1 MKSTKPYNGI
11 FFPRD
16 SEQAGHLSIAGA
28 DTLLNLASTEHW
40 EHPPS
45 EYHDIHGRLT
55 DGRKAS
61 LLQCISAGQIN
72 HRWGEDARYE
82 SNFFPHYVVLGEQ
95 FVTSSE
101 TSIRAIHY
109 HFENVDCLV
118 HAYGSFQALSPKPN
132 EVRKVLKAE
141 HLRGEKIAK
150 EHGWETRPFNPQ
162 IGEYPHLLY
171 YSGVWEI
178 VRFETEIATVTMN
191 NRTTHGSGSS
201 KGIGIEN
208 QITVSL
214 VFHEPK
220 TVHDAINSLI
230 TLHSLFELSLGRR
243 QRYLWIELAL
253 AEPGVDPEGRSLGN
267 LELFWSYCNERVEGE
282 TERTHIGNVLISPDM
297 QPEEFIA
304 VASGWMD
311 SAPTMSNAR
320 TRFGTAFH
328 SSYSIDRIV
337 GAANM
342 FDLLPD
348 DRAPKKKEPDI
359 ETKVA
364 AEQCKKIFKALPHSF
379 AKQSV
384 LSALGRVGTASL
396 RDKVLHRASV
406 LSAASGNLFPDIHV
420 PCSQAVLC
428 RNHYVHGSDPEFDY
442 REEFGAF
449 AFLTNTLEF
458 VFAASDLI
466 ELGWDFI
473 RWRDKGL
480 GSSHD
485 FGTYVYNYAENLTR
499 LNAIIS
505 ADAQNAKP

>member
-1 MKSTKPYNGI
+1 MRSTKPYNGI

-16 SEQAGHLSIAGA
+16 SAHAGHLSIAGA
-28 DTLLNLASTEHW
+28 DTLLNLASKERW
-40 EHPPS
+40 NAS
-45 EYHDIHGRLT
+45 LGEYRDIHGTLA

-61 LLQCISAGQIN
+61 LLECIGAGNID

-95 FVTSSE
+95 FVASSDA
-101 TSIRAIHY
+101 SIRALHY

-118 HAYGSFQALSPKPN
+118 HGHGTFQALSPKPD
-132 EVRKVLKAE
+132 EVRRILEAE

-150 EHGWETRPFNPQ
+150 EHGWNIQPFDPQ
-162 IGEYPHLLY
+162 IGEHPHLLY
-171 YSGVWEI
+171 YSGVWEF

-191 NRTTHGSGSS
+191 NRTTHGPGSS

-208 QITVSL
+208 EISVSL
-214 VFHEPK
+214 VFSEPN
-220 TVHDAINSLI
+220 TVHAAINSLM
-230 TLHSLFELSLGRR
+230 TLHSLYELSLGRR
-243 QRYLWIELAL
+243 QRYLWIELEL
-253 AEPGVDPEGRSLGN
+253 VEPGFDPEGRQLDN

-282 TERTHIGNVLISPDM
+282 TEKTHIGDVLISPDM
-297 QPEEFIA
+297 QPEEFA
-304 VASGWMD
+304 VVASGWVN
-311 SAPTMSNAR
+311 SAPTMSASR
-320 TRFGTAFH
+320 ARFGTAFH
-328 SSYSIDRIV
+328 STYSVDRIV

-342 FDLLPD
+342 FDLLPEE
-348 DRAPKKKEPDI
+348 RAPKRKEADI
-359 ETKVA
+359 ETKA
-364 AEQCKKIFKALPHSF
+364 AVEQGKRIFKALPDSF

-396 RDKVLHRASV
+396 RDKVLHRAEI
-406 LSAASGNLFPDIHV
+406 LSAANGNLFPDIYV

-458 VFAASDLI
+458 VFATSDLI
-466 ELGWDFI
+466 DLGWDFEK
-473 RWRDKGL
+473 WRAKGL

-485 FGTYVYNYAENLTR
+485 FGMYVYNYAENLAR
-499 LNAIIS
+499 LKVVLDRS
-505 ADAQNAKP
+505 A